1 MPSQKNI
8 DQVKNLQEKLQ
19 QAKSIV
25 LADYRGL
32 TVNNQQ
38 KLRRAIVA
46 SGGELLVAKNTLL
59 QIALKKT
66 LPDLPRVR
74 QLADLQGPT
83 MVLFAYEDEIAPI
96 KALAEFAKEHDLP
109 QIKAGLINKEA
120 LSADQINQLASLPTK
135 VELISQTIATIK
147 APLSG
152 ILNVLSANL
161 KNLVYVLKEVNLHAR

>member
-66 LPDLPRVR
+66 LPSLPRDFE
-74 QLADLQGPT
+74 AILQGPT

-135 VELISQTIATIK
+135 VELVSQTIAAIK

-152 ILNVLSANL
+152 IVNVLSANL